1 MPPVPPV
8 RPVPHG
14 PTGRQFA
21 LRHGAYTATVTET
34 GATLRELGH
43 EGRPLI
49 AGFNEDEPMPDFNG
63 ALLAPWPNRIGDGKY
78 AFDGREH
85 QLPVSEPSRRTALH
99 GLVAWQPWEPV
110 SVAAD
115 AVELTTVLYPQR
127 GYPFLLT
134 LTARYVLGA
143 DGLSIEV
150 AARNDGSSAAPYG
163 VSMHPWFVA
172 DDEGIGAWTL
182 TLPADDVLTVDDRLL
197 PTGRVAV
204 SGELDL
210 RAGRALGATRL
221 DHAFTGIGFEAG
233 TAQVTL
239 RNRAG
244 RGVVIGFDERCR
256 WVQVCTGDEA
266 GPALNRRA
274 VAIEPMTCPP
284 DAFRSG
290 TDVVRLEP
298 GDEHS
303 VRWTIGALH

>member
-1 MPPVPPV
+1 MPTAPA
-8 RPVPHG
+8 PHG

-21 LRHGAYTATVTET
+21 LARGRYTATVTET
-34 GATLRELGH
+34 GATLRELAH
-43 EGRPLI
+43 DGRPLI
-49 AGFNEDEPMPDFNG
+49 AGFGSDAPMPDFNG
-63 ALLAPWPNRIGDGKY
+63 ALLAPWPNRIGDGSY
-78 AFDGREH
+78 TFDGREH
-85 QLPVSEPSRRTALH
+85 QLPVSEPSRGTALH
-99 GLVAWQPWEPV
+99 GLVAWQPWEPMTV
-110 SVAAD
+110 DDD

-134 LTARYVLGA
+134 LIARYALRD

-150 AARNDGSSAAPYG
+150 SARNDGPSAAPYG

-172 DDEGIGAWTL
+172 DDRGIADWTL
-182 TLPADDVLTVDDRLL
+182 TVPAADVLAVDERLL

-204 SGELDL
+204 SDELDL
-210 RAGRALGATRL
+210 REGRTLGRTRL
-221 DHAFTGIGFEAG
+221 DHAFTGIAFEAG

-239 RNRAG
+239 CDPDG
-244 RGVVIGFDERCR
+244 RGVAVAFDERCR

-266 GPALNRRA
+266 GPAVNRRA

-298 GDEHS
+298 GDEYS
-303 VRWTIGALH
+303 VGWTIGAVG